1 MKSLWVVA
9 TLVLLL
15 CPIMLLA
22 QRTTTIRLGTVLP
35 ANSMYDRLLK
45 QMSSEW
51 QKATDGRVR
60 LRVASGG
67 TQGDE
72 GTIIRRMRL
81 NTSQAAA
88 LTQVGLAEIDDS
100 FSVIAIPFFFESD
113 EEVFYVLDKLTP
125 RFEKAL
131 ADAGLVLLNWGH
143 GGWVHFFSTE
153 RVKTLDDLRKVK
165 VYTSAGNDWMVQW
178 YKENGF
184 GPVPL
189 ALTDVLMGLNTG
201 LINAYPSP
209 PYFALAM
216 QWYRRT
222 SYMLDVP
229 LGPAIGATVITERAW
244 RRISQDDK
252 SAILASA
259 KSIQDRMW
267 ADVPPQEREA
277 VAEMQKRG
285 LKVTTPNAAAETRFR
300 AAADKLTA
308 SMRGGMVPADVYD
321 LALRERN
328 SFRGR

>member
-165 VYTSAGNDWMVQW
+165 VYTSAGDDWMVQW

-209 PYFALAM
+209 PVLRAGDAVVPKDVLHAGRLSRTG
-216 QWYRRT
+216 YRRDRHHGT
-222 SYMLDVP
+222 RVASDQSGRQIGDSRKREIDSRP
-229 LGPAIGATVITERAW
+229 GCGPMCHPRSA
-244 RRISQDDK
+244 RRSRK
-252 SAILASA
+252 C
-259 KSIQDRMW
+259 K
-267 ADVPPQEREA
+267 
-277 VAEMQKRG
+277 
-285 LKVTTPNAAAETRFR
+285 NAA
-300 AAADKLTA
+300 
-308 SMRGGMVPADVYD
+308 
-321 LALRERN
+321 
-328 SFRGR
+328 